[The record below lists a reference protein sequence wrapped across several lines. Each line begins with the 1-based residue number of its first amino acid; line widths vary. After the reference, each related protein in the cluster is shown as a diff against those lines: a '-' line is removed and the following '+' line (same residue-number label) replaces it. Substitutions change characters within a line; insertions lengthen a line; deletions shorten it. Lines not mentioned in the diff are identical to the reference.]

1 MNQNMIISFKDKDT
15 ELIFNQEFSKRFP
28 ISIQKTA
35 LKKLIMID
43 NAKSIQDLKIPPSN
57 KLESLKGDRLGQ
69 YSIRIN
75 RKYRICFRFDGRF
88 YSDVEIVDYH

>member
-1 MNQNMIISFKDKDT
+1 MIISFKDKDT

-75 RKYRICFRFDGRF
+75 RKYRICFRFDRRL

>member
-1 MNQNMIISFKDKDT
+1 MIISFKDKDT

-57 KLESLKGDRLGQ
+57 KLESPKGDRLGQ

-75 RKYRICFRFDGRF
+75 KVSYLLQT
-88 YSDVEIVDYH
+88 